1 MSIVGQ
7 FVMFSHRS
15 DDTFDSTFAA
25 KKYYLCR
32 NLSIYNKFHYPKN
45 QNLYEKV
52 SDRYSADSIFRA
64 IYLTDIR
71 LGAAG
76 TPHSRRVGK
85 RYAVLLC
92 Q

>member
-1 MSIVGQ
+1 MSIGGR

-32 NLSIYNKFHYPKN
+32 NLSTISFIILNTK
-45 QNLYEKV
+45 LYEKV
-52 SDRYSADSIFRA
+52 SDRYSDDSIFRA

-85 RYAVLLC
+85 RYAVLFC